1 MFSKL
6 KEKKGTKQLEKQ
18 LRYFKRNVVFH
29 NVENT
34 KTLGII
40 YKYESK
46 HSADFISKLF
56 QEFSTFGIKCE
67 ALGYYDDKNLPLEYA
82 PKATHAVICQAALMW
97 SGIPKAEEVEK
108 FINADYDIL
117 LDLSRS
123 DKLVFRYISS
133 LSKAQFKI
141 GSIGYE
147 KDPYDLVFIAN
158 SNSDQSFVDQVF
170 QFLGSIKSAADS
182 TI

>member
-1 MFSKL
+1 MFSRL
-6 KEKKGTKQLEKQ
+6 KEKKGTKQLEKR

-34 KTLGII
+34 KTLGIL
-40 YKYESK
+40 YKYESN

-56 QEFSTFGIKCE
+56 QEFSSFGIKCE
-67 ALGYYDDKNLPLEYA
+67 AIGYYDEKNLPLEYA
-82 PKATHAVICQAALMW
+82 PKTSHIVICQADLMW
-97 SGIPKAEEVEK
+97 SGVPKAEEVERYV
-108 FINADYDIL
+108 NDEYDIL

-123 DKLVFRYISS
+123 DKLVFKYIAS

-141 GSIGYE
+141 GSIRYE

-170 QFLGSIKSAADS
+170 QFLGSIKPAN
-182 TI
+182 

>member
-6 KEKKGTKQLEKQ
+6 KEKKGTKQLKKR
-18 LRYFKRNVVFH
+18 LRYFKRNTAFH
-29 NVENT
+29 NIENT
-34 KTLGII
+34 KTLGIL

-56 QEFSTFGIKCE
+56 QEFSVFGIKCE
-67 ALGYYDDKNLPLEYA
+67 AIGFYDSKALPLEYA
-82 PKATHAVICQAALMW
+82 PKASHAVICQADLMW
-97 SGIPKAEEVEK
+97 SGIPKAEEAEK
-108 FINADYDIL
+108 FVNVEFNIL

-123 DKLVFRYISS
+123 NKLVFKYIAS

-141 GSIGYE
+141 GSIRYDE
-147 KDPYDLVFIAN
+147 DPYDLVFIAD

-170 QFLGSIKSAADS
+170 QFLSSIKPAG
-182 TI
+182 

>member
-6 KEKKGTKQLEKQ
+6 KEKKGTKQLEKH

-34 KTLGII
+34 RTLGII

-56 QEFSTFGIKCE
+56 QEFSAFGIKCE
-67 ALGYYDDKNLPLEYA
+67 AIGFYDDKKLPLEYA
-82 PKATHAVICQAALMW
+82 PRPSHLVICQEDLMW
-97 SGIPKAEEVEK
+97 SGVPKAEGVEK
-108 FINADYDIL
+108 FANVEYDIL

-123 DKLVFRYISS
+123 DKLVFRYIAS

-141 GSIGYE
+141 GSIRYE
-147 KDPYDLVFIAN
+147 KDPYDLVFIAD

-170 QFLGSIKSAADS
+170 EFLGAIKPASQ
-182 TI
+182 